1 MILDFI
7 IAAFFGFKLGSFW
20 VFSVL
25 VLLAS
30 VFARR
35 ERPWSS
41 GLLRLCLMLL
51 GVSAVLSLF
60 GDSGHDCDCD
70 G

>member
-7 IAAFFGFKLGSFW
+7 FAVFAGLKLGSFW
-20 VFSVL
+20 VFIVL
-25 VLLAS
+25 TLLAS

-51 GVSAVLSLF
+51 GVSAVSSLF
-60 GDSGHDCDCD
+60 GGSGHDCDCD
-70 G
+70 S